1 MSQEIDIQMSGNEYV
16 RQVGGGMQAPSDVQ
30 TAESVVPTKRL
41 AVGNLF
47 PDNGVN
53 VVWASTGARVRQGET
68 EALLGIMQQMYD
80 AMKAIVDNLKP
91 SDKELENK
99 RRRMEE
105 VRELRELLLARKI
118 DFEEARQRFINL
130 LDPEDVA
137 ELEKQADREAWKIM
151 G

>member
-16 RQVGGGMQAPSDVQ
+16 RQACEGMQASSDVQ
-30 TAESVVPTKRL
+30 AAESVVPTKRL
-41 AVGNLF
+41 DVGKLIQ
-47 PDNGVN
+47 DNGVN
-53 VVWASTGARVRQGET
+53 VVWAPTGARAQGET
-68 EALLGIMQQMYD
+68 EALLGIMQQTYD
-80 AMKAIVDNLKP
+80 ALKAIIDNLKP
-91 SDKELENK
+91 SDRELENK

-105 VRELRELLLARKI
+105 IKELRNLLLARKI

-137 ELEKQADREAWKIM
+137 ELGKLADREARRIM

>member
-1 MSQEIDIQMSGNEYV
+1 MSQEIDIQTSGNEYV
-16 RQVGGGMQAPSDVQ
+16 RQASGGAQAPSDVQ
-30 TAESVVPTKRL
+30 AAESVVPTNRL
-41 AVGNLF
+41 AVGKLF
-47 PDNGVN
+47 PDNGINAVE
-53 VVWASTGARVRQGET
+53 ASAVGGMRSPT

-91 SDKELENK
+91 SDRELENK

-105 VRELRELLLARKI
+105 IKELQELLLARKI

-137 ELEKQADREAWKIM
+137 ELGKQADREAWKIM

>member
-1 MSQEIDIQMSGNEYV
+1 MQEINIPRSGNEYV
-16 RQVGGGMQAPSDVQ
+16 RQVGEEMQASSDVQ
-30 TAESVVPTKRL
+30 TTESVVPSKRL
-41 AVGNLF
+41 AVGKLIQ
-47 PDNGVN
+47 DDSVN
-53 VVWASTGARVRQGET
+53 VAWASTGVSVQQGET

>member
-1 MSQEIDIQMSGNEYV
+1 MMQEIDIQTSGSEYV
-16 RQVGGGMQAPSDVQ
+16 RQASGGAQAPSDVQ
-30 TAESVVPTKRL
+30 ATESVVPTKRL
-41 AVGNLF
+41 AVGKLF
-47 PDNGVN
+47 PDNGINAVC
-53 VVWASTGARVRQGET
+53 ASKVGGMQTPTET
-68 EALLGIMQQMYD
+68 LLGFMQQMYD
-80 AMKAIVDNLKP
+80 ATKAIIDNLKP
-91 SDKELENK
+91 SDRELENK

-105 VRELRELLLARKI
+105 IKELRELLLARKI

>member
-16 RQVGGGMQAPSDVQ
+16 RQASGGAQAPSDVQ
-30 TAESVVPTKRL
+30 AAESVVPAKRL
-41 AVGNLF
+41 AVGKLF
-47 PDNGVN
+47 PDNGINAVC
-53 VVWASTGARVRQGET
+53 ASKVGGMQSPT
-68 EALLGIMQQMYD
+68 EALLGVMQQMYD

-137 ELEKQADREAWKIM
+137 EFEKQADREAWKIM